1 MINNMA
7 KRLSREEKIDKF
19 VVNAINEMFRIAG
32 HEVTYDDIKDRKDNW
47 FHDWTMTMDQ
57 NAEWQRWGKKYLQK
71 NLNMYAKRAE
81 KEMQWASLMW
91 GLKYSDFPGN
101 EINESNSQIFRL
113 H

>member
-1 MINNMA
+1 MA

-19 VVNAINEMFRIAG
+19 VIDAINEMFRIAG

-47 FHDWTMTMDQ
+47 FNDWTMTMDQ

-81 KEMQWASLMW
+81 KEMQWVSLMW

-101 EINESNSQIFRL
+101 EINESKDEQTAAN
-113 H
+113 

>member
-32 HEVTYDDIKDRKDNW
+32 HEVTYDDVKDRKDNW
-47 FHDWTMTMDQ
+47 FHDWTMTMAQ
-57 NAEWQRWGKKYLQK
+57 NDEWQRWGKKYLQK

-101 EINESNSQIFRL
+101 EINESKNEQTAAN
-113 H
+113 

>member
-1 MINNMA
+1 MA
-7 KRLSREEKIDKF
+7 KRLNRLEKEKQA
-19 VVNAINEMFRIAG
+19 VVDLINEMFRIAG

-101 EINESNSQIFRL
+101 EINESKNEQTAAN
-113 H
+113 

>member
-1 MINNMA
+1 MA
-7 KRLSREEKIDKF
+7 KRLTKQQKQDKML
-19 VVNAINEMFRIAG
+19 VDLINEMFRIAG
-32 HEVTYDDIKDRKDNW
+32 HDVTYDDVKDRKDDW
-47 FHDWTMTMDQ
+47 FQQWTMTMDQ

-101 EINESNSQIFRL
+101 EINESKNEQTAAN
-113 H
+113 

>member
-1 MINNMA
+1 MA

-19 VVNAINEMFRIAG
+19 VIDAINEMFRIAG

-47 FHDWTMTMDQ
+47 FNDWTMTMDQ

-101 EINESNSQIFRL
+101 EINESKNEQTAAN
-113 H
+113 